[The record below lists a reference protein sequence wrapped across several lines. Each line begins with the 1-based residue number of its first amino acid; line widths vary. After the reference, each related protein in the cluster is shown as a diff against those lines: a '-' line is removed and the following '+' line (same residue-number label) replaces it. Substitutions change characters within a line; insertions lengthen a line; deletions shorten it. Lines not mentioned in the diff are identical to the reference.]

1 MAATVLKETSAKVLE
16 LVLEGDGASDGH
28 TVLSDLGR
36 AEAGLNEDVAALG
49 TEGGGHGP
57 GEGVDTL
64 EKSLPALNAELELLS
79 KSISIQCSHALDP
92 IDAAVPCAR
101 ISAG

>member
-1 MAATVLKETSAKVLE
+1 MEETSAEVLE
-16 LVLEGDGASDGH
+16 LVLEGDGTSDGH
-28 TVLSDLGR
+28 TILGDLGR

-64 EKSLPALNAELELLS
+64 KKGLPSLNAKLELLL
-79 KSISIQCSHALDP
+79 KPISIHFSHALDP
-92 IDAAVPCAR
+92 IDAGVPCAR